1 MEIEK
6 LIDTVDDVNTLRK
19 ICKAINKEARKFQL
33 DYNRAVAE
41 MRAFKEQNEK
51 LQKLLEPDSEEV
63 SGLRGKNIVIAMGG
77 K

>member
-6 LIDTVDDVNTLRK
+6 IIEIVEDAETLRK
-19 ICKAINKEARKFQL
+19 ICKAMEREVWSFKFKYECAEKERKEL
-33 DYNRAVAE
+33 
-41 MRAFKEQNEK
+41 KEENEK
-51 LQKLLEPDSEEV
+51 LQKLLESDSEEV